1 MFGPLSAKMRGA
13 ALAKTRRRAGVK
25 KAGERARNVKAPAN
39 PLLSAVRVVKR
50 FIQTEGRFRAVLWL
64 RM

>member
-25 KAGERARNVKAPAN
+25 KAGERAGNVKAPAI
-39 PLLSAVRVVKR
+39 R
-50 FIQTEGRFRAVLWL
+50 F
-64 RM
+64 

>member
-25 KAGERARNVKAPAN
+25 KAAGYVFVKQKIY
-39 PLLSAVRVVKR
+39 R
-50 FIQTEGRFRAVLWL
+50 
-64 RM
+64 